1 MEYLRNKPGL
11 CKFKAQ
17 LVSSYLLVSPG
28 DCQPPRVREA
38 VQEVECEHPPPP
50 HAPTPRWIFSS
61 CPGRPG
67 LPGRLGGVLSTGG
80 RARQTCTEEWKA
92 AQHNPWKSNS
102 NGNSCVLGVVW
113 NTQKDRE
120 EKKFYR
126 KEKKCSANL
135 DNEDEKSKDAQELK
149 AYYNCKRLM
158 Y

>member
-1 MEYLRNKPGL
+1 MNILHLPVLRPLGGY
-11 CKFKAQ
+11 FP
-17 LVSSYLLVSPG
+17 LVRG
-28 DCQPPRVREA
+28 GRV
-38 VQEVECEHPPPP
+38 
-50 HAPTPRWIFSS
+50 
-61 CPGRPG
+61 CPGG
-67 LPGRLGGVLSTGG
+67 WGGVLSTGG
-80 RARQTCTEEWKA
+80 QAGQTCTEEWKG

-102 NGNSCVLGVVW
+102 NGHSCVLGVVW

>member
-1 MEYLRNKPGL
+1 M
-11 CKFKAQ
+11 
-17 LVSSYLLVSPG
+17 
-28 DCQPPRVREA
+28 
-38 VQEVECEHPPPP
+38 
-50 HAPTPRWIFSS
+50 
-61 CPGRPG
+61 
-67 LPGRLGGVLSTGG
+67 
-80 RARQTCTEEWKA
+80 
-92 AQHNPWKSNS
+92 
-102 NGNSCVLGVVW
+102 W